1 MERVL
6 TLSQVK
12 AGDVLPELAYD
23 VTATT
28 VVLGALASRDWR
40 PMHHDK
46 DFAQNRNGTRDIF
59 LNTPNQA
66 AWFER
71 YLTDWSGPY
80 GRLGR
85 MKFRMRDS
93 VFPGDRM
100 VFRGRVD
107 AVRTDDAGCGW
118 ADLTVTV
125 SVGDKI
131 CTECSARIAL
141 PAAAGDNPWTR
152 RGERWKPE
160 AR

>member
-6 TLSQVK
+6 RIDQVK
-12 AGDVLPELAYD
+12 AGDALPELAYD

-85 MKFRMRDS
+85 MKFRMKDS

-118 ADLTVTV
+118 ADVTVTV
-125 SVGDKI
+125 SVGDKV
-131 CTECSARIAL
+131 CTECNARIAL